1 MPVLYQPYWICKA
14 RERDRI
20 EGSIQSQPKA
30 AMTDRELLD
39 RLATGDEGAAQVFDC
54 AYRPRLMRFLATR
67 GILPPE
73 AEDLVQDVLFAVF
86 RQIRDGRFRGDSG
99 VWTWVISILNNKV
112 SDYRAHRDRSAIEVP
127 MPAGATE
134 LEHPRRSQT
143 SLLGHDPEKRVVV
156 TEILDRLPKLHRVI
170 LLLHEA
176 EGWITDE
183 IADRLKMNPST
194 VGRKLWEAKR
204 MLRALGQPMAGGGDR
219 KQIGPANPKKS
230 KEGRD

>member
-1 MPVLYQPYWICKA
+1 M
-14 RERDRI
+14 
-20 EGSIQSQPKA
+20 QSKPKV

-39 RLATGDEGAAQVFDC
+39 RLAAGDEGAAQVFDR

-73 AEDLVQDVLFAVF
+73 AEDLVQDVFLAVF

-112 SDYRAHRDRSAIEVP
+112 ADYRASRGRSSIEVP

-134 LEHPRRSQT
+134 LEHQRRSHPP
-143 SLLGHDPEKRVVV
+143 LLGHDPEKRVVV

-183 IADRLKMNPST
+183 IADRLKMNPNT

-230 KEGRD
+230 NEGRD